1 MEEQLKPI
9 IARCQTCQTPTERR
23 CSVCNVCIY
32 CSSDCEA
39 KAATMC
45 FADVACELHRSLPYE
60 DANLGPAAAHFLML
74 PSTQTDLT
82 KRASPQHTAVDGAAQ
97 RRRALPAHPP
107 SCLLALARG
116 SQDRLRHGRR
126 AHARVSLL
134 VRLPADQLSL
144 WQDEPGGGW
153 ASSPSRRW
161 ATRAP
166 LRPPC
171 ATATAR
177 RTSGRRSSSRAL
189 SPNPRGTPLT
199 VRKPTQQVVH
209 FDSIYVTPPTTRG
222 RCVACSPC
230 GSRSSSPL
238 TTGSTRCPSSRTGAC
253 LPRSGTRCRCSSP
266 RSIHRRIVLGKDA
279 TPRISR
285 LDGGNRTQPSAR
297 CAPHRGSPRCVL
309 WRITG
314 WGYGAGAEKDGRR
327 TTRRET
333 QAWSRHL
340 SLARSYH
347 HPGSRELC

>member
-1 MEEQLKPI
+1 MWVFVWVVPFKFNPNRVTFDPGVRLDLEPRMEEQLKPI

-74 PSTQTDLT
+74 PSTPTDLT

-144 WQDEPGGGW
+144 WQDEPGGG
-153 ASSPSRRW
+153 
-161 ATRAP
+161 
-166 LRPPC
+166 
-171 ATATAR
+171 
-177 RTSGRRSSSRAL
+177 GGL
-189 SPNPRGTPLT
+189 S
-199 VRKPTQQVVH
+199 
-209 FDSIYVTPPTTRG
+209 F
-222 RCVACSPC
+222 
-230 GSRSSSPL
+230 
-238 TTGSTRCPSSRTGAC
+238 
-253 LPRSGTRCRCSSP
+253 
-266 RSIHRRIVLGKDA
+266 VL
-279 TPRISR
+279 
-285 LDGGNRTQPSAR
+285 SAWK
-297 CAPHRGSPRCVL
+297 CE
-309 WRITG
+309 
-314 WGYGAGAEKDGRR
+314 AG
-327 TTRRET
+327 
-333 QAWSRHL
+333 
-340 SLARSYH
+340 
-347 HPGSRELC
+347 